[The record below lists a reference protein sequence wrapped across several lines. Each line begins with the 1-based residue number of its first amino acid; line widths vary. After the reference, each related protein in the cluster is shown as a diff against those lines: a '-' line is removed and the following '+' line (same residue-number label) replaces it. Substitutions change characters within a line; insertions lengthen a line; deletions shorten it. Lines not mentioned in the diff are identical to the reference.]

1 MIDKYKYIAKNDGV
15 YKINDNEKVSTKE
28 INEVI
33 MNIVTETIKENQP
46 HIFIYEETPFTNQYN
61 GNISID
67 YSGRVELAELED
79 ILELENELK
88 DLDLGECR
96 NYYTSKLAKLL
107 DNLHTGQSVATY
119 ISNQGLH
126 WQTYTNQIEENI
138 QDWVFQN
145 TFLSDE
151 DESNFDET
159 FDMIFDFSVDLN
171 SSVLQEVLKTID
183 YKEILNEIINSTM

>member
-1 MIDKYKYIAKNDGV
+1 MIDKYKYIAKNDGI
-15 YKINDNEKVSTKE
+15 YKINDNEKISTKE

-33 MNIVTETIKENQP
+33 INIVTETIKENQP
-46 HIFIYEETPFTNQYN
+46 HIFIYEETPFINQYN
-61 GNISID
+61 GEISID

-79 ILELENELK
+79 ILELERELK

-119 ISNQGLH
+119 MSNQGLH
-126 WQTYTNQIEENI
+126 WTTYINQIEENI
-138 QDWVFQN
+138 RDWVFQN
-145 TFLSDE
+145 TFLPDE
-151 DESNFDET
+151 DEPNYDET
-159 FDMIFDFSVDLN
+159 VDMFFDFSADLY
-171 SSVLQEVLKTID
+171 SVLREILKTID

>member
-1 MIDKYKYIAKNDGV
+1 MIDKYKYIVKNDGI

-28 INEVI
+28 INEVLI
-33 MNIVTETIKENQP
+33 NIVTETIKENQP
-46 HIFIYEETPFTNQYN
+46 HIFIYEETPFINQYN
-61 GNISID
+61 GKISID

-119 ISNQGLH
+119 TSNHGLH
-126 WQTYTNQIEENI
+126 WTTYINQIEENI
-138 QDWVFQN
+138 RDWVFQN
-145 TFLSDE
+145 TFLPDE
-151 DESNFDET
+151 DESNYDET
-159 FDMIFDFSVDLN
+159 FDMLYDFSVDLN
-171 SSVLQEVLKTID
+171 SVLQEILKTID
-183 YKEILNEIINSTM
+183 YKETLNEIINSTM

>member
-1 MIDKYKYIAKNDGV
+1 MIDKYKYIVKNDGI

-28 INEVI
+28 INEVLI
-33 MNIVTETIKENQP
+33 NIVTETIKENQP
-46 HIFIYEETPFTNQYN
+46 HIFIYEETPFINQYN
-61 GNISID
+61 GKISID

-126 WQTYTNQIEENI
+126 WTTYINQIEDNI
-138 QDWVFQN
+138 RDWVFQN
-145 TFLSDE
+145 TFLPDE
-151 DESNFDET
+151 DEPNYDET
-159 FDMIFDFSVDLN
+159 VDMLFDFSADLN
-171 SSVLQEVLKTID
+171 SVLQEILKTID

>member
-1 MIDKYKYIAKNDGV
+1 MIDKYKYIAKNDGI

-33 MNIVTETIKENQP
+33 INIITETIKENQP
-46 HIFIYEETPFTNQYN
+46 HIFIYEETPFINQYN
-61 GNISID
+61 GEISID

-88 DLDLGECR
+88 DLDLGEHK

-107 DNLHTGQSVATY
+107 DNLHTGQNVATY

-126 WQTYTNQIEENI
+126 WTTYINQIEENI
-138 QDWVFQN
+138 RDWVFQN
-145 TFLSDE
+145 TFLPDE
-151 DESNFDET
+151 DESNYDET
-159 FDMIFDFSVDLN
+159 VDMLFDFSEDLN
-171 SSVLQEVLKTID
+171 PVLQETLKTID

>member
-1 MIDKYKYIAKNDGV
+1 MIDEYKYIAKNDGI
-15 YKINDNEKVSTKE
+15 YKINDNEKVSTNE
-28 INEVI
+28 IKDVI
-33 MNIVTETIKENQP
+33 LNIVTEIIKENQP
-46 HIFIYEETPFTNQYN
+46 HIFIYEETPFINQYN

-79 ILELENELK
+79 ILELESELK
-88 DLDLGECR
+88 DLDLGEHK

-119 ISNQGLH
+119 MSNQGLH
-126 WQTYTNQIEENI
+126 WTTYINQIEENI

-145 TFLSDE
+145 TFLPDE
-151 DESNFDET
+151 DEPNYDET
-159 FDMIFDFSVDLN
+159 VDMLFDFSADLY
-171 SSVLQEVLKTID
+171 SVLQEVLKTID